1 MLYKLEASDQYGL
14 EGLPDRARLLAW
26 LDSWLQD
33 PDVAICQF
41 EKLEGFSAHLYLANC
56 EADRREAEL

>member
-1 MLYKLEASDQYGL
+1 MLHPLEASDAFGL

-33 PDVAICQF
+33 PDAKTCKL
-41 EKLEGFSAHLYLANC
+41 EKLAGFTAAPYVS
-56 EADRREAEL
+56 EVQS